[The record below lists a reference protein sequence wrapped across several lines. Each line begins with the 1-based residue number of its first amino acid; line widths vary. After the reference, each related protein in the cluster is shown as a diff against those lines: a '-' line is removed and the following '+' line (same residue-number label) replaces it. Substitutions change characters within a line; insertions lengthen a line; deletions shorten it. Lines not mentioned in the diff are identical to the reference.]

1 MESLS
6 RRGATFRTPGRPA
19 RYRAADPQVL
29 LVQLAAEQGEQLER
43 LSRALSG
50 IRLAIEP
57 VTRTLDG
64 ARSVATVTQQLVAR
78 AERSIDGVLAAE
90 LWHATLPAW
99 RRAASRATL
108 RVRIAGDAGNME
120 GMTFPSAPADHP
132 TLLLIDGVHALIAA
146 PSNGALSGVWSSHP
160 QLARLAQ
167 MALGSP

>member
-1 MESLS
+1 M
-6 RRGATFRTPGRPA
+6 
-19 RYRAADPQVL
+19 L